1 MNTELQT
8 IELERM
14 ALEPASI
21 FVKGGLDEI
30 LERIEEEARSVLPD
44 VETAKGRK
52 AIISNAARVA
62 RSKTYL
68 DGLGK
73 DLVAGLKKQT
83 SAVDAERRAMRNRLD
98 ALKAEVREP
107 LTQFEQKE
115 KDRRAALEAR
125 MSACFD
131 RKITGTIAEIEAI
144 ISEANSIEIDDS
156 WKELKAIAGMRKNDL
171 VSRCIIAR
179 DEAIKAAEQVE
190 AERARRE
197 AEEKARKEAEEKAIA
212 ERIERARIKAAL
224 QARKDAEKREAEL
237 IESEANAKREA
248 KRMAA
253 EKKAAEANAKRQARR
268 IAAEQ
273 KAAEETRLRREKEYA
288 EQQAKLEA
296 LRKRDEEER
305 ARKAE
310 EHKRLVEAEYK
321 DHRRKINNEIL
332 AAISDMEIMSDDA
345 AKKLVVALAKDEIP
359 HVEIKY

>member
-1 MNTELQT
+1 MLRYTTTHTQKRGYDHAIMNTELQT

-83 SAVDAERRAMRNRLD
+83 SAVDAERRAMRSRLD

-115 KDRRAALEAR
+115 IDRRAALEAR

-156 WKELKAIAGMRKNDL
+156 WKELKASAGMRKNDL

-248 KRMAA
+248 KR
-253 EKKAAEANAKRQARR
+253 
-268 IAAEQ
+268 IAVEQ